1 MALAE
6 LDRILAQ
13 SRNKK
18 LLGRALEKEFRA
30 DPSRF
35 FKTVIMPLLP
45 RESKLAVDHEGVIQ
59 WRSLGG
65 AGAAQRC
72 EVWGVRC
79 QETDGTDETAGVEA

>member
-59 WRSLGG
+59 WRSLL
-65 AGAAQRC
+65 AGASGGGGSEECRASG
-72 EVWGVRC
+72 EVSR
-79 QETDGTDETAGVEA
+79 A